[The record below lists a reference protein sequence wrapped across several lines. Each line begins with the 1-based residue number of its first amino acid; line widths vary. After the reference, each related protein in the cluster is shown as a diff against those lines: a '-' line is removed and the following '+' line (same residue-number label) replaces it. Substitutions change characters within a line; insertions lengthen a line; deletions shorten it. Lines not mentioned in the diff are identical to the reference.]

1 MKFSLDNQDL
11 FKAPNFFK
19 FDDEFNSNVFAESEI
34 NHLRTCISFCKSCN
48 HKDSYFLKAIDFA
61 IHRYK
66 ELDNE
71 YEHNL
76 TEHDKQQSYTVFLFD
91 CVKNNAQYRRLKLA
105 DYIKDKFNK
114 PVLAVETYFNF
125 LKVKRNKETDE
136 IISITPNKSKYI
148 DFAIDYFKLC
158 KIENQL
164 AIWNGIEFTQNLDIV
179 INTLTSFL
187 HEFGISFDVNEF
199 VNTNLSQTNIPIK
212 EVADAH
218 VIPCHNYDLVID
230 KDSPNKITILNK
242 DPNERVVVNAIN
254 VKIELNQDDL
264 SNHGREF
271 YSWAERQKDAELE
284 KALNDW
290 CNSDPQIR
298 VLLDEFIG
306 SLIYRSQSFKQTFML
321 YGQGNCG
328 KSTFFKLLRTFIGAH
343 NTSDISLR
351 QFGGHTSSAIQGKR
365 LNISDDVN
373 KQLDDEQHEN
383 LKKVI
388 SGDEITINPKYKN
401 PVTFKPQIKC
411 IISCNEL
418 PYFNGDMALY
428 NRITFIPFEHKFENT
443 GFKEGIKKD
452 NKQFSALLV
461 IALRGLARVLERQNN
476 GQFPLFSQSDRVK
489 EKTEQVKCDASFL
502 YEYLT
507 QPNRR
512 AELLKMPDTPRQP
525 NNPNLSGNWYDVYTV
540 KGHHK
545 AFKLECKNNDAYSDK
560 GQHVPSVST
569 FKDKACEVLNLD
581 ITQGSFYIID
591 NYQNSDS
598 RKQPLI
604 FVERA
609 KQS

>member
-1 MKFSLDNQDL
+1 MKFSIDNQDL
-11 FKAPNFFK
+11 LKNPNDFK
-19 FDDEFNSNVFAESEI
+19 FDDEFNPKDFAESEI
-34 NHLRTCISFCKSCN
+34 NHLRTCINFCKSCN

-66 ELDNE
+66 ELEDE

-76 TEHDKQQSYTVFLFD
+76 TEHDKQQSYTVFLSY
-91 CVKNNAQYRRLKLA
+91 CVKNSAQSVRLKLA

-114 PVLAVETYFNF
+114 PVLPIETYFNF
-125 LKVKRNKETDE
+125 LKVKRNKDTDE
-136 IISITPNKSKYI
+136 IVSITLNKSKYI

-158 KIENQL
+158 RIENQL

-212 EVADAH
+212 EVADPH
-218 VIPCHNYDLVID
+218 VIPCLNYDLVID
-230 KDSPNKITILNK
+230 KDNPNKITILNK

-254 VKIELNQDDL
+254 VKIELEQDDL
-264 SNHGREF
+264 SNRSYEF
-271 YSWAERQKDAELE
+271 DTWSERQKDPVLE

-290 CNSDPQIR
+290 CNNDNQIR
-298 VLLDEFIG
+298 ALLDEFIG
-306 SLIYRSQSFKQTFML
+306 ALIFRNQSFKQTFML
-321 YGQGNCG
+321 YGEGNCG

-365 LNISDDVN
+365 LNISDDVG

-383 LKKVI
+383 LKKLI
-388 SGDEITINPKYKN
+388 SGDEITIDPKYKN
-401 PVTFKPQIKC
+401 PVTFKPQVKC
-411 IISCNEL
+411 IISCNSI
-418 PYFNGDMALY
+418 PYFSGDTALY

-443 GFKEGIKKD
+443 GFKDSIKKD
-452 NKQFSALLV
+452 NNQFSALLV

-476 GQFPLFSQSDRVK
+476 GQTLFSQSDRVK

-502 YEYLT
+502 YEYLM

-512 AELLKMPDTPRQP
+512 DELLKMPNTYRQS
-525 NNPNLSGNWYDVYTV
+525 NNPNSGGNWYDVYTV

-560 GQHVPSVST
+560 GQHIPNIST
-569 FKDKACEVLNLD
+569 FKNKACEVLNLD
-581 ITQGSFYIID
+581 TDKGNFYIVD
-591 NYQNSDS
+591 NYPGTDI
-598 RKQPLI
+598 RKQALI
-604 FVERA
+604 FVKKA
-609 KQS
+609 K

>member
-11 FKAPNFFK
+11 FKAPNIFN
-19 FDDEFNSNVFAESEI
+19 FDTEFNKTEFAESEI
-34 NHLRTCISFCKSCN
+34 NHLRTCINFCKSCN

-66 ELDNE
+66 ELDDE

-76 TEHDKQQSYTVFLFD
+76 TEHDKQQSYTVFLSY
-91 CVKNNAQYRRLKLA
+91 CVKNSAQSVRLKLA

-114 PVLAVETYFNF
+114 PVLPIETYFNF
-125 LKVKRNKETDE
+125 LKVKRNKDTDE
-136 IISITPNKSKYI
+136 IVSITLNKSKYI

-158 KIENQL
+158 RIENQL
-164 AIWNGIEFTQNLDIV
+164 AIWNSIEFTQNLDIV

-212 EVADAH
+212 EVADPH
-218 VIPCHNYDLVID
+218 VIPCLNYDLVID
-230 KDSPNKITILNK
+230 KDNPNKITILNK

-254 VKIELNQDDL
+254 VKIELEQDDL
-264 SNHGREF
+264 SNHGNEF
-271 YSWAERQKDAELE
+271 YSWAERQKDPVLE

-290 CNSDPQIR
+290 CNNDNQIR
-298 VLLDEFIG
+298 ALLDEFIG
-306 SLIYRSQSFKQTFML
+306 ALIYRSQTFKQTFML
-321 YGQGNCG
+321 YGEGNCG
-328 KSTFFKLLRTFIGAH
+328 KSSFFKLLRTFICVH

-351 QFGGHTSSAIQGKR
+351 QLSGHTSSTLQGKR
-365 LNISDDVN
+365 LNISDDVG

-383 LKKVI
+383 LKKLI
-388 SGDEITINPKYKN
+388 SGDEITIDPKYKN
-401 PVTFKPQIKC
+401 PVTFKPQVKC
-411 IISCNEL
+411 IISCNSI
-418 PYFNGDMALY
+418 PYFSGDTALY

-443 GFKEGIKKD
+443 GFKDSIKKD
-452 NKQFSALLV
+452 NNQFSALLV

-476 GQFPLFSQSDRVK
+476 GQTLFSQSDRVK

-502 YEYLT
+502 YEYLM

-512 AELLKMPDTPRQP
+512 DELLKMPNTYRQS
-525 NNPNLSGNWYDVYTV
+525 NNPNSGGNWYDVYTV

-560 GQHVPSVST
+560 GQHIPNIST
-569 FKDKACEVLNLD
+569 FKNKACEVLNLD
-581 ITQGSFYIID
+581 TDKGNFYIVD
-591 NYQNSDS
+591 NYQGPDI
-598 RKQPLI
+598 RKQALI
-604 FVERA
+604 FVEKA

>member
-11 FKAPNFFK
+11 FKAPNIFN
-19 FDDEFNSNVFAESEI
+19 FDTEFNKTEFAESEI
-34 NHLRTCISFCKSCN
+34 NHLRTCINFCKSCN
-48 HKDSYFLKAIDFA
+48 HKDTYFLKAIDFA

-66 ELDNE
+66 ELDDE

-76 TEHDKQQSYTVFLFD
+76 TEHDKQQSYTVFLSY
-91 CVKNNAQYRRLKLA
+91 CVKNSAQSVRLKLA
-105 DYIKDKFNK
+105 DYIKAKFNK
-114 PVLAVETYFNF
+114 PVLPIETYFNF
-125 LKVKRNKETDE
+125 LKVKRNKDTDE
-136 IISITPNKSKYI
+136 IVSITLNKSKYI

-158 KIENQL
+158 RIENQL

-212 EVADAH
+212 EVADPH
-218 VIPCHNYDLVID
+218 VIPCLNYDLVID
-230 KDSPNKITILNK
+230 KDNPNKITILNK

-254 VKIELNQDDL
+254 VKIELEQDDL
-264 SNHGREF
+264 SNHGNEF
-271 YSWAERQKDAELE
+271 YSWAERQKDPVLE

-290 CNSDPQIR
+290 CNNDNQIR
-298 VLLDEFIG
+298 ALLDEFIG
-306 SLIYRSQSFKQTFML
+306 ALIYRSQTFKQTFML
-321 YGQGNCG
+321 YGEGNCG
-328 KSTFFKLLRTFIGAH
+328 KSSFFKLLRTFICVH

-351 QFGGHTSSAIQGKR
+351 QLSGHTSSTLQGKR
-365 LNISDDVN
+365 LNISDDVG

-383 LKKVI
+383 LKKLI
-388 SGDEITINPKYKN
+388 SGDEITIDPKYKN
-401 PVTFKPQIKC
+401 PVTFKPQVKC
-411 IISCNEL
+411 IISCNSI
-418 PYFNGDMALY
+418 PYFSGDTALY

-443 GFKEGIKKD
+443 GFKDSIKKD
-452 NKQFSALLV
+452 NNQFSALLV

-476 GQFPLFSQSDRVK
+476 GQTLFSQSDRVK

-502 YEYLT
+502 YEYLM

-512 AELLKMPDTPRQP
+512 DELLKMPNTYRQS
-525 NNPNLSGNWYDVYTV
+525 NNPNSGGNWYDVYTV

-560 GQHVPSVST
+560 GQHIPNIST
-569 FKDKACEVLNLD
+569 FKNKACEVLNLD
-581 ITQGSFYIID
+581 TDKGNFYIVD
-591 NYQNSDS
+591 NYQGPDI
-598 RKQPLI
+598 RKQALI
-604 FVERA
+604 FVEKA

>member
-11 FKAPNFFK
+11 FKAPNIFN
-19 FDDEFNSNVFAESEI
+19 FDTEFNKIEFAESEI
-34 NHLRTCISFCKSCN
+34 NHLRTCINFCKSCN

-66 ELDNE
+66 ELDDE

-76 TEHDKQQSYTVFLFD
+76 TEHDKQQSYTVFLSY
-91 CVKNNAQYRRLKLA
+91 CVKNSAQSVRLKLA
-105 DYIKDKFNK
+105 DYIKAKFNK
-114 PVLAVETYFNF
+114 PVLPIETYFNF
-125 LKVKRNKETDE
+125 LKVKRNKDTDE
-136 IISITPNKSKYI
+136 IVSITLNKSKYI

-158 KIENQL
+158 RIENQL

-212 EVADAH
+212 EVADPH
-218 VIPCHNYDLVID
+218 VIPCLNYDLVID
-230 KDSPNKITILNK
+230 KDNPNKITILNK

-254 VKIELNQDDL
+254 VKIELEQDDL
-264 SNHGREF
+264 SNHGNEF
-271 YSWAERQKDAELE
+271 YSWAERQKDPVLE

-290 CNSDPQIR
+290 CNNDNQIR
-298 VLLDEFIG
+298 ALLDEFIG
-306 SLIYRSQSFKQTFML
+306 ALIYRSQTFKQTFML
-321 YGQGNCG
+321 YGEGNCG
-328 KSTFFKLLRTFIGAH
+328 KSSFFKLLRTFICVH

-351 QFGGHTSSAIQGKR
+351 QLSGHTSSTLQGKR
-365 LNISDDVN
+365 LNISDDVG

-383 LKKVI
+383 LKKLI
-388 SGDEITINPKYKN
+388 SGDEITIDPKYKN
-401 PVTFKPQIKC
+401 PVTFKPQVKC
-411 IISCNEL
+411 IISCNSI
-418 PYFNGDMALY
+418 PYFSGDTALY

-443 GFKEGIKKD
+443 GFKDSIKKD
-452 NKQFSALLV
+452 NNQFSALLV

-476 GQFPLFSQSDRVK
+476 GQTLFSQSDRVK

-502 YEYLT
+502 YEYLM

-512 AELLKMPDTPRQP
+512 DELLKMPNTYRQS
-525 NNPNLSGNWYDVYTV
+525 NNPNSGGNWYDVYTV

-560 GQHVPSVST
+560 GQHIPNIST
-569 FKDKACEVLNLD
+569 FKNKACEVLNLD
-581 ITQGSFYIID
+581 TDKGNFYIVD
-591 NYQNSDS
+591 NYQGPDI
-598 RKQPLI
+598 RKQALI
-604 FVERA
+604 FVEKA

>member
-11 FKAPNFFK
+11 FKVPNIFN
-19 FDDEFNSNVFAESEI
+19 FDTEFNKTEFAESEI
-34 NHLRTCISFCKSCN
+34 NHLRTCINFCKSCN

-66 ELDNE
+66 ELDDE

-76 TEHDKQQSYTVFLFD
+76 TEHDKQQSYTVFLSY
-91 CVKNNAQYRRLKLA
+91 CVKNSAQSVRLKLA

-114 PVLAVETYFNF
+114 PVLPIETYFNF
-125 LKVKRNKETDE
+125 LKVKRNKDTDE
-136 IISITPNKSKYI
+136 IVSITLNKSKYI

-158 KIENQL
+158 RIENQL

-212 EVADAH
+212 EVADPH
-218 VIPCHNYDLVID
+218 VIPCLNYDLVID
-230 KDSPNKITILNK
+230 KDNPNKITILNK

-254 VKIELNQDDL
+254 VKIELEQDDL
-264 SNHGREF
+264 SIHGNEF
-271 YSWAERQKDAELE
+271 YSWAERQKDPVLE

-290 CNSDPQIR
+290 CNNDNQIR
-298 VLLDEFIG
+298 ALLDEFIG
-306 SLIYRSQSFKQTFML
+306 ALIYRSQTFKQTFML
-321 YGQGNCG
+321 YGEGNCG
-328 KSTFFKLLRTFIGAH
+328 KSSFFKLLRTFICVH

-351 QFGGHTSSAIQGKR
+351 QLSGHTSSTLQGKR
-365 LNISDDVN
+365 LNISDDVG

-383 LKKVI
+383 LKKLI
-388 SGDEITINPKYKN
+388 SGDEITIDPKYKN
-401 PVTFKPQIKC
+401 PVTFKPQVKC
-411 IISCNEL
+411 IISCNSI
-418 PYFNGDMALY
+418 PYFSGDTALY

-443 GFKEGIKKD
+443 GFKDGIKKD

-476 GQFPLFSQSDRVK
+476 GQSLFSQSDRVK

-502 YEYLT
+502 YEYLMQT
-507 QPNRR
+507 NKRD
-512 AELLKMPDTPRQP
+512 ELLKMPNTYRQS
-525 NNPNLSGNWYDVYTV
+525 NNPNSGGNWYDVYTV

-545 AFKLECKNNDAYSDK
+545 AFKLECKNNDAYSEK
-560 GQHVPSVST
+560 GQHVPNIST
-569 FKDKACEVLNLD
+569 FKNKACEVLNLD
-581 ITQGSFYIID
+581 TAKSNFYIVD
-591 NYQNSDS
+591 NYQGTDI
-598 RKQPLI
+598 RKQALI
-604 FVERA
+604 FVKKA
-609 KQS
+609 K

>member
-11 FKAPNFFK
+11 FKAPNSIK
-19 FDDEFNSNVFAESEI
+19 FDDEFNSKVFAESEI
-34 NHLRTCISFCKSCN
+34 NHLRTCIKFCKSCN

-66 ELDNE
+66 ELDDE

-76 TEHDKQQSYTVFLFD
+76 TEHNKQQTYTLFLLN
-91 CVKNNAQYRRLKLA
+91 CVKNNAQCVRLKLA

-114 PVLAVETYFNF
+114 PVLAVETYFSF
-125 LKVKRNKETDE
+125 LKVKRNKDTDE
-136 IISITPNKSKYI
+136 IVSITPNKSKYI

-158 KIENQL
+158 KIEKQL

-212 EVADAH
+212 EVADPH
-218 VIPCHNYDLVID
+218 VIPCLNYDLVID
-230 KDSPNKITILNK
+230 EKAPNKIQILNK

-254 VKIELNQDDL
+254 VEIELNQDDL

-271 YSWAERQKDAELE
+271 YSWAERQKDDVLE

-290 CNSDPQIR
+290 CNGDNQIR
-298 VLLDEFIG
+298 ALLDEFIG
-306 SLIYRSQSFKQTFML
+306 ALIFRSQSFKQTFML

-328 KSTFFKLLRTFIGAH
+328 KSTFFKLLRTFIGGH

-351 QFGGHTSSAIQGKR
+351 QFGGHTSASIQGKR
-365 LNISDDVN
+365 LNISDDVG

-388 SGDEITINPKYKN
+388 SGDELTLNEKYKK
-401 PVTFKPQIKC
+401 PVTIKPMIKC
-411 IISCNEL
+411 IISCNEIPFL
-418 PYFNGDMALY
+418 GGDTALY

-443 GFKEGIKKD
+443 GFKDSIKKD
-452 NKQFSALLV
+452 NNQLSALLV
-461 IALRGLARVLERQNN
+461 IALRGLVRVLERQNN

-502 YEYLT
+502 YEYLM

-512 AELLKMPDTPRQP
+512 DELLKMPNTYRQS
-525 NNPNLSGNWYDVYTV
+525 NSLNSGGNWYDVYTV

-545 AFKLECKNNDAYSDK
+545 DFKLECKNNDAYSDK
-560 GQHVPSVST
+560 GQHIPNQST
-569 FKDKACEVLNLD
+569 FRNKACEVLNLD
-581 ITQGSFYIID
+581 TVQGSFYIID
-591 NYQNSDS
+591 NYQGQEI
-598 RKQPLI
+598 RRQPLI
-604 FVERA
+604 FVEKA

>member
-11 FKAPNFFK
+11 FKAPNIFN
-19 FDDEFNSNVFAESEI
+19 FDTEFNKTEFAESEI
-34 NHLRTCISFCKSCN
+34 NHLRTCINFCKSCN

-66 ELDNE
+66 ELDDE

-76 TEHDKQQSYTVFLFD
+76 TEHDKQQSYTVFLSY
-91 CVKNNAQYRRLKLA
+91 CVKNSAQSVRLKLA

-114 PVLAVETYFNF
+114 PVLPIETYFNF
-125 LKVKRNKETDE
+125 LKVKRNKDTDE
-136 IISITPNKSKYI
+136 IVSITLNKSKYI

-158 KIENQL
+158 RIENQL

-212 EVADAH
+212 EVADPH
-218 VIPCHNYDLVID
+218 VIPCLNYDLVID
-230 KDSPNKITILNK
+230 KDNPNKITILNK

-254 VKIELNQDDL
+254 VKIELEQDDL
-264 SNHGREF
+264 SNHGNEF
-271 YSWAERQKDAELE
+271 YSWAERQKDPVLE

-290 CNSDPQIR
+290 CSNDNQIR
-298 VLLDEFIG
+298 ALLDEFIG
-306 SLIYRSQSFKQTFML
+306 ALIYRSQTFKQTFML
-321 YGQGNCG
+321 YGEGNCG
-328 KSTFFKLLRTFIGAH
+328 KSSFFKLLRTFICVH

-351 QFGGHTSSAIQGKR
+351 QLSGHTSSTLQGKR
-365 LNISDDVN
+365 LNISDDVG

-383 LKKVI
+383 LKKLI
-388 SGDEITINPKYKN
+388 SGDEITIDPKYKN
-401 PVTFKPQIKC
+401 PVTFKPQVKC
-411 IISCNEL
+411 IISCNSI
-418 PYFNGDMALY
+418 PYFSGDTALY

-443 GFKEGIKKD
+443 GFKDSIKKD
-452 NKQFSALLV
+452 NNQFSALLV

-476 GQFPLFSQSDRVK
+476 GQTLFSQSDRVK

-502 YEYLT
+502 YEYLM

-512 AELLKMPDTPRQP
+512 DELLKMPNTYRQS
-525 NNPNLSGNWYDVYTV
+525 NNPNSGGNWYDVYTV

-560 GQHVPSVST
+560 GQHIPNIST
-569 FKDKACEVLNLD
+569 FKNKACEVLNLD
-581 ITQGSFYIID
+581 TDKGNFYIVD
-591 NYQNSDS
+591 NYQGPDI
-598 RKQPLI
+598 RKQALI
-604 FVERA
+604 FVEKA

>member
-1 MKFSLDNQDL
+1 MKFTIDNQDL

-19 FDDEFNSNVFAESEI
+19 FDDEFNSKVFAESEI

-66 ELDNE
+66 ELDDE

-76 TEHDKQQSYTVFLFD
+76 TEHDKQQSYTVFLLD
-91 CVKNNAQYRRLKLA
+91 CVKNKAQFVRLKLA
-105 DYIKDKFNK
+105 DYINDKFNK
-114 PVLAVETYFNF
+114 PLLAVETYFSF
-125 LKVKRNKETDE
+125 LKVKRNKDTDE
-136 IISITPNKSKYI
+136 IVSITLNKSKYI

-212 EVADAH
+212 EVADPH
-218 VIPCHNYDLVID
+218 VIPCLNYDLVID
-230 KDSPNKITILNK
+230 EKDPNKIQILNK

-254 VKIELNQDDL
+254 VEIDLNQDDL

-271 YSWAERQKDAELE
+271 YSWAERQKDDVLE
-284 KALNDW
+284 KALDDW
-290 CNSDPQIR
+290 CNGDKQIR
-298 VLLDEFIG
+298 PLLDEFIG
-306 SLIYRSQSFKQTFML
+306 ALLFRNQSFKQTFML

-328 KSTFFKLLRTFIGAH
+328 KSSFFKLLRTFIGGH

-365 LNISDDVN
+365 LNISDDVG

-383 LKKVI
+383 LKKLI
-388 SGDEITINPKYKN
+388 SGDEITIDPKYKN

-411 IISCNEL
+411 IISCNEI
-418 PYFNGDMALY
+418 PFFGGDTALY
-428 NRITFIPFEHKFENT
+428 DRITFIPFEHKFENT
-443 GFKEGIKKD
+443 GFKDSIKKD

-461 IALRGLARVLERQNN
+461 IALRGLTRVLERQNN
-476 GQFPLFSQSDRVK
+476 GQSPLFSQSDRVK
-489 EKTEQVKCDASFL
+489 EKTEQVKCDASYM
-502 YEYLT
+502 YEYFM
-507 QPNRR
+507 QSNRR
-512 AELLKMPDTPRQP
+512 DELLKMPDTYRQS
-525 NNPNLSGNWYDVYTV
+525 NNPNLGGNWYDVYTV
-540 KGHHK
+540 KGHYK
-545 AFKLECKNNDAYSDK
+545 AFRLECKNNDAYSEK
-560 GQHVPSVST
+560 GQHIPNIST
-569 FKDKACEVLNLD
+569 FKNKACEMLD
-581 ITQGSFYIID
+581 LDTDKGNFYIVD
-591 NYQNSDS
+591 NYQGSDI
-598 RKQPLI
+598 RKQPFI
-604 FVERA
+604 FVE
-609 KQS
+609 KSK

>member
-1 MKFSLDNQDL
+1 MKFSIDNQDL
-11 FKAPNFFK
+11 LKNPNDFK
-19 FDDEFNSNVFAESEI
+19 FDDEFNPKDFAESEI
-34 NHLRTCISFCKSCN
+34 NHLRTCINFCKSCN

-66 ELDNE
+66 ELDDE

-76 TEHDKQQSYTVFLFD
+76 TKRDRQQTYTLFLLG
-91 CVKNNAQYRRLKLA
+91 CVKNNAQSVRLKLA
-105 DYIKDKFNK
+105 DYINGKFNQ
-114 PVLAVETYFNF
+114 PQLSIETYFSF
-125 LKVKRNKETDE
+125 LKVKRNKDTDE
-136 IISITPNKSKYI
+136 IVSITLNKSKYI

-158 KIENQL
+158 RIENQL

-187 HEFGISFDVNEF
+187 HEFEIIFDVNEF

-212 EVADAH
+212 EVADPH
-218 VIPCHNYDLVID
+218 VIPLLNYDLVID
-230 KDSPNKITILNK
+230 EKAPNKIQILNK

-254 VKIELNQDDL
+254 VKIELEQDDL
-264 SNHGREF
+264 SNRGYEF
-271 YSWAERQKDAELE
+271 DTWSERQKDPVLE

-290 CNSDPQIR
+290 CNNDNQIR
-298 VLLDEFIG
+298 ALLDEFIG
-306 SLIYRSQSFKQTFML
+306 ALIFRNQSFKQTFML
-321 YGQGNCG
+321 YGEGNCG

-365 LNISDDVN
+365 LNISDDVG

-383 LKKVI
+383 LKKLI
-388 SGDEITINPKYKN
+388 SGDEITIDPKYKN
-401 PVTFKPQIKC
+401 PVTFKPQVKC
-411 IISCNEL
+411 IISCNSI
-418 PYFNGDMALY
+418 PYFSGDMALY

-443 GFKEGIKKD
+443 GFKDGIKKD

-461 IALRGLARVLERQNN
+461 IALRGLIRLLERQNN

-489 EKTEQVKCDASFL
+489 EKTEQVKCDASYM

-512 AELLKMPDTPRQP
+512 DELLKMPDTPRQP
-525 NNPNLSGNWYDVYTV
+525 NNPNISGNWYDVYTV
-540 KGHHK
+540 KEGHYK
-545 AFKLECKNNDAYSDK
+545 AFKLECKNNDAYSEK
-560 GQHVPSVST
+560 GQHIPNLNT
-569 FKDKACEVLNLD
+569 FKNKACELLNLD
-581 ITQGSFYIID
+581 IVKGNFYIID
-591 NYQNSDS
+591 DYQGQDI

-604 FVERA
+604 FVEKA
-609 KQS
+609 K

>member
-1 MKFSLDNQDL
+1 MKFSSDNQDL
-11 FKAPNFFK
+11 FKVPNIFN
-19 FDDEFNSNVFAESEI
+19 FDAEFNKTEFAESEI
-34 NHLRTCISFCKSCN
+34 NHLRTCINFCKSCN

-76 TEHDKQQSYTVFLFD
+76 TELDKQQSYTVFLLY
-91 CVKNNAQYRRLKLA
+91 CVKNSAQSVRLKLA

-114 PVLAVETYFNF
+114 PVLPIETYFNF
-125 LKVKRNKETDE
+125 LKVKRNKDTDE
-136 IISITPNKSKYI
+136 IVSITLNKSKYI

-158 KIENQL
+158 RIENQL

-212 EVADAH
+212 EVADPH
-218 VIPCHNYDLVID
+218 VIPCLNYDLVID
-230 KDSPNKITILNK
+230 KDNPNKITILNK

-254 VKIELNQDDL
+254 VKIELEQDDL
-264 SNHGREF
+264 SNHGNEF
-271 YSWAERQKDAELE
+271 YSWAKRQKDPVLE

-290 CNSDPQIR
+290 CNNDNQIR
-298 VLLDEFIG
+298 ALLDEFIG
-306 SLIYRSQSFKQTFML
+306 ALIYRSQTFKQTFML
-321 YGQGNCG
+321 YGEGNCG
-328 KSTFFKLLRTFIGAH
+328 KSSFFKLLRTFICVH

-351 QFGGHTSSAIQGKR
+351 QLSGHTSSTLQGKR
-365 LNISDDVN
+365 LNISDDVG

-383 LKKVI
+383 LKKLI
-388 SGDEITINPKYKN
+388 SGDEITIDPKYKN
-401 PVTFKPQIKC
+401 PVTFKPQVKC
-411 IISCNEL
+411 IISCNSI
-418 PYFNGDMALY
+418 PYFSGDTALY

-443 GFKEGIKKD
+443 GFKDSIKKD
-452 NKQFSALLV
+452 NNQFSALLV

-476 GQFPLFSQSDRVK
+476 GQTLFSQSDRVK

-502 YEYLT
+502 YEYLM
-507 QPNRR
+507 QPAIRD
-512 AELLKMPDTPRQP
+512 ELLKMPDTPRQP
-525 NNPNLSGNWYDVYTV
+525 NNLNSGGNWYDVYTV

-560 GQHVPSVST
+560 GQHIPNIST
-569 FKDKACEVLNLD
+569 FKNKACEVLDLD
-581 ITQGSFYIID
+581 TAKSNFYIID
-591 NYQNSDS
+591 NYQGQDI
-598 RKQPLI
+598 RKQALI
-604 FVERA
+604 FVEKA
-609 KQS
+609 K

>member
-11 FKAPNFFK
+11 FKVPNIFN
-19 FDDEFNSNVFAESEI
+19 FDTEFNKTEFAESEI
-34 NHLRTCISFCKSCN
+34 NHLRTCINFCKSCN

-66 ELDNE
+66 ELDDE

-76 TEHDKQQSYTVFLFD
+76 TEHDKQQSYTVFLSY
-91 CVKNNAQYRRLKLA
+91 CVKNSAQSVRLKLA

-114 PVLAVETYFNF
+114 PVLPIETYFNF
-125 LKVKRNKETDE
+125 LKVKRNKDTDE
-136 IISITPNKSKYI
+136 IVSITLNKSKYI

-158 KIENQL
+158 RIENQL

-212 EVADAH
+212 EVADPH
-218 VIPCHNYDLVID
+218 VIPCLNYDLVID
-230 KDSPNKITILNK
+230 KDNPNKITILNK

-254 VKIELNQDDL
+254 VKIELEQDDL
-264 SNHGREF
+264 SNHGNEF
-271 YSWAERQKDAELE
+271 YSWAERQKDPVLE

-290 CNSDPQIR
+290 CNNDNQIR
-298 VLLDEFIG
+298 ALLDEFIG
-306 SLIYRSQSFKQTFML
+306 ALIYRSQTFKQTFML
-321 YGQGNCG
+321 YGDGNCG
-328 KSTFFKLLRTFIGAH
+328 KSSFFKLLRTFICVH

-351 QFGGHTSSAIQGKR
+351 QLSGHTSSTLQGKR
-365 LNISDDVN
+365 LNISDDVG

-383 LKKVI
+383 LKKLI
-388 SGDEITINPKYKN
+388 SGDEITIDPKYKN
-401 PVTFKPQIKC
+401 PVTFKPQVKC
-411 IISCNEL
+411 IISCNSI
-418 PYFNGDMALY
+418 PYFSGDTALY

-443 GFKEGIKKD
+443 GFKDGIKKD

-476 GQFPLFSQSDRVK
+476 GQSLFSQSDRVK

-502 YEYLT
+502 YEYLMQT
-507 QPNRR
+507 NKRD
-512 AELLKMPDTPRQP
+512 ELLKMPNTYRQS
-525 NNPNLSGNWYDVYTV
+525 NNPNSGGNWYDVYTV

-545 AFKLECKNNDAYSDK
+545 AFKLECKNNDAYSEK
-560 GQHVPSVST
+560 GQHVPNIST
-569 FKDKACEVLNLD
+569 FKNKACEVLNLD
-581 ITQGSFYIID
+581 TAKSNFYIVD
-591 NYQNSDS
+591 NYQGTDI
-598 RKQPLI
+598 RKQALI
-604 FVERA
+604 FVKKA
-609 KQS
+609 K

>member
-11 FKAPNFFK
+11 FKAPNIFN
-19 FDDEFNSNVFAESEI
+19 FDTEFNKTELAESEI
-34 NHLRTCISFCKSCN
+34 NHLRTCINFCKSCN

-66 ELDNE
+66 ELDDE

-76 TEHDKQQSYTVFLFD
+76 TEHDKQQSYTVFLSY
-91 CVKNNAQYRRLKLA
+91 CVKNSAQSVRLKLA

-114 PVLAVETYFNF
+114 PVLPIETYFNF
-125 LKVKRNKETDE
+125 LKVKRNKDTDE
-136 IISITPNKSKYI
+136 IVSITLNKSKYI

-158 KIENQL
+158 RIENQL

-212 EVADAH
+212 EVADPH
-218 VIPCHNYDLVID
+218 VIPCLNYDLVID
-230 KDSPNKITILNK
+230 KDSPNKIAILNK

-254 VKIELNQDDL
+254 VEIDLNQDDL

-271 YSWAERQKDAELE
+271 YSWAERQKDTLLE

-290 CNSDPQIR
+290 CNNDVQIR
-298 VLLDEFIG
+298 SLLDEFIG
-306 SLIYRSQSFKQTFML
+306 ALIYRSQSFKQTFML

-328 KSTFFKLLRTFIGAH
+328 KSSFFKLLRTFIGEP
-343 NTSDISLR
+343 NTSDLSLR
-351 QFGGHTSSAIQGKR
+351 QLGGHTSSTLQGKR
-365 LNISDDVN
+365 LNISDDVGRE
-373 KQLDDEQHEN
+373 LDDEQHEN
-383 LKKVI
+383 LKKYI
-388 SGDEITINPKYKN
+388 SGEETTSNPKYKN
-401 PVTFKPQIKC
+401 PVTYKPQVKC
-411 IISCNEL
+411 IISCNSI
-418 PYFNGDMALY
+418 PYFGGDMALY

-443 GFKEGIKKD
+443 GFKDSIKKD

-476 GQFPLFSQSDRVK
+476 GQFPLFSESDRVK
-489 EKTEQVKCDASFL
+489 EKTEQVKCDASFM
-502 YEYLT
+502 YEYLM

-512 AELLKMPDTPRQP
+512 DEFLKMPDTYRQS
-525 NNPNLSGNWYDVYTV
+525 NNPNSGGNWYDVYTV
-540 KGHHK
+540 KGHHRTFK
-545 AFKLECKNNDAYSDK
+545 AECKNNDAYSNK
-560 GQHVPSVST
+560 GQHIPNMSA

-581 ITQGSFYIID
+581 TAKSNFYIVD
-591 NYQNSDS
+591 NYQDQDI
-598 RKQPLI
+598 RKQALI
-604 FVERA
+604 FVEKA
-609 KQS
+609 K